1 MAKKRM
7 QMAQKS
13 WEIEEILPISKESK
27 TIDCLM
33 ETRTQFSSFQQ
44 SKSMV
49 LFTEYPCLP
58 RAINHLYR
66 HIITGEPGR
75 KRTEY
80 CAEPKRQSLRQHRTI
95 RQEPVAR
102 DFSSAESLENRGILG
117 VFPVFQTVRMGEKTR
132 HPAAD
137 AIVQCCPNTVTLLT
151 SHSDSITGFR
161 RRTPKTTRTYSYP
174 RMAMEG
180 TPNKYTIGFQWN
192 ASLKSPLSV
201 AATARPEPQPG
212 QYNPVRS

>member
-1 MAKKRM
+1 
-7 QMAQKS
+7 MAQKS

-75 KRTEY
+75 KRKEY
-80 CAEPKRQSLRQHRTI
+80 CAEPKRQSLIQSRYSPAVRTASLVSDAERQ
-95 RQEPVAR
+95 
-102 DFSSAESLENRGILG
+102 
-117 VFPVFQTVRMGEKTR
+117 
-132 HPAAD
+132 
-137 AIVQCCPNTVTLLT
+137 
-151 SHSDSITGFR
+151 
-161 RRTPKTTRTYSYP
+161 KTTRTYSYP

-180 TPNKYTIGFQWN
+180 TPNKYTIGFQRN

>member
-13 WEIEEILPISKESK
+13 WEIEEILPISKEKNHRLLDGNKNTILQFPSEQVDGFVHGISLLTTSNQSLISPHHHQGARKEKNGILRRTQK
-27 TIDCLM
+27 TI
-33 ETRTQFSSFQQ
+33 T
-44 SKSMV
+44 
-49 LFTEYPCLP
+49 
-58 RAINHLYR
+58 
-66 HIITGEPGR
+66 
-75 KRTEY
+75 
-80 CAEPKRQSLRQHRTI
+80 
-95 RQEPVAR
+95 
-102 DFSSAESLENRGILG
+102 
-117 VFPVFQTVRMGEKTR
+117 
-132 HPAAD
+132 
-137 AIVQCCPNTVTLLT
+137 NTVTLLT

-201 AATARPEPQPG
+201 AATVRPEPQPG